1 MSNLD
6 RKWILHDE
14 CPEGV
19 RNKLGRWRDETVLQ
33 QLFWNRNINN
43 EADAMKFVLHQ
54 ISHDTDPYLLIDMT
68 KAVERIFDAIDN
80 KELIV
85 IYGDYDVDGVTA
97 TTVLKE
103 GLDMYGADSLTF
115 IPDRNRE
122 GYGIHSHVI
131 KQFVEQGVKLI
142 VSVDCGV
149 TAIDEVDFANK
160 SGIDTIITDHHQISG
175 DMPQAYAIINP
186 NRSDCNYPDKNLVG
200 VGLAYKLVEALVIK
214 RTPYKNN
221 VELDDLLQLVAL
233 GTVADLGVLRGE
245 NRVMV
250 NNGLKNINKKP
261 RLGIKT
267 LLESAYKKGDV
278 STDTIGFQL
287 GPRINAAGRM
297 GDPSVALNLM
307 ISDNESEAVTISQ
320 VLEKYNR
327 DRQKITREMTKQAVD
342 LCKFDTGKQEPYVL
356 LIESPGFHKGLV
368 GLIASRLCEYY
379 YRPTIIGHR
388 VDGFITASARS
399 IKEFNII
406 ESLKQCSHLFER
418 YGGHP
423 LAAGLTINESK
434 WTSFVSLFEEIAK
447 KQLEGLDLRPVLNI
461 DCEVNGLDLTSRLT
475 KQLEFFEPIGNGNNR
490 PLFVWY
496 GANVVTK
503 KQVGQDKSHIKLML
517 DDGAGVILDA
527 IGFGLGYKIDN
538 LGSTIDL
545 VFSLEINEWNGKKS
559 RQLNL
564 QDLRP
569 HGV

>member
-1 MSNLD
+1 M
-6 RKWILHDE
+6 
-14 CPEGV
+14 
-19 RNKLGRWRDETVLQ
+19 
-33 QLFWNRNINN
+33 
-43 EADAMKFVLHQ
+43 
-54 ISHDTDPYLLIDMT
+54 
-68 KAVERIFDAIDN
+68 
-80 KELIV
+80 
-85 IYGDYDVDGVTA
+85 
-97 TTVLKE
+97 
-103 GLDMYGADSLTF
+103 
-115 IPDRNRE
+115 
-122 GYGIHSHVI
+122 I

-160 SGIDTIITDHHQISG
+160 SGIDTIITDHHQISD

-356 LIESPGFHKGLV
+356 LIESPGFHKG
-368 GLIASRLCEYY
+368 
-379 YRPTIIGHR
+379 
-388 VDGFITASARS
+388 
-399 IKEFNII
+399 
-406 ESLKQCSHLFER
+406 
-418 YGGHP
+418 
-423 LAAGLTINESK
+423 
-434 WTSFVSLFEEIAK
+434 
-447 KQLEGLDLRPVLNI
+447 
-461 DCEVNGLDLTSRLT
+461 
-475 KQLEFFEPIGNGNNR
+475 
-490 PLFVWY
+490 
-496 GANVVTK
+496 
-503 KQVGQDKSHIKLML
+503 
-517 DDGAGVILDA
+517 
-527 IGFGLGYKIDN
+527 
-538 LGSTIDL
+538 
-545 VFSLEINEWNGKKS
+545 
-559 RQLNL
+559 
-564 QDLRP
+564 
-569 HGV
+569 